1 MKNFEKNFEKNLS
14 EKMSELSDNVNCFDK
29 ISKKAFPENNSIT
42 EDGYYSESGLEN
54 VTGRRRFPLAPVL
67 TVAFA
72 IFFGTLLFMQG
83 NVKEFF
89 YQVKQNNGEYYNTFA
104 DIKSELD
111 YELEN
116 FTYIY
121 YDLSFDEYQMN
132 IGCINPL
139 ADCPL
144 IKEDEDTKVRVYT
157 KIFTVGSQKTETNQI
172 YLVHYLGEYC
182 DENIISITDSTA
194 KFSNED
200 KDNSTFFPQY
210 NITWQNVVNPSPYS
224 DFYYPPADDMQNMFE
239 INYHFLYKEQESG
252 KVYNLLSS
260 GLFWFDESDTNQD
273 IKHYDI
279 VSIYNPNTDSD
290 ALSFGGQYETIDN
303 SLYEFYDIQNLWN
316 ETVYQYDEH
325 TGFDDVAEEN
335 YFTSENI
342 ADEMI
347 ENQDGI
353 FINKSMNTN
362 LSLDSTTSPNYE
374 RQIINNQRT
383 LEIKIPVR
391 DNSFERIIKI
401 AEYSNDIA
409 LARNTSRELQEYN
422 NAIKLFSR
430 ENIQKLNYYDTDF
443 IQKSETVSNE
453 ADALIKEQIKNSDK
467 IAELQAKSDILEAQ
481 IAELEKNGENTD
493 ELCKELDSLD
503 SQINEIDVKNSK
515 ITMQTALDY
524 IGNNFKYSDNI
535 TDMRSSSSGSSDGKT
550 NHYVYACFNT
560 DDSGIYS
567 KAEVYFDIVQNN
579 YEWKIQSVD
588 IRIYFPPNIY
598 RF

>member
-1 MKNFEKNFEKNLS
+1 MKNFEKDFEKNLS
-14 EKMSELSDNVNCFDK
+14 DKMSELSDNVNCFDR
-29 ISKKAFPENNSIT
+29 IAKKAFPENNGIT

-72 IFFGTLLFMQG
+72 IFIGSLLFMQS
-83 NVKEFF
+83 NIKEFF
-89 YQVKQNNGEYYNTFA
+89 YQMKQNNGEYYNTFA

-139 ADCPL
+139 AECPL
-144 IKEDEDTKVRVYT
+144 IKEDEDTKIRVYT

-194 KFSNED
+194 KFSNDD
-200 KDNSTFFPQY
+200 KDNATFFPQY

-260 GLFWFDESDTNQD
+260 GIFWFDESDTNQD

-279 VSIYNPNTDSD
+279 VSIYNPNTNSD
-290 ALSFGGQYETIDN
+290 ALNFGGQYETIDN

-325 TGFDDVAEEN
+325 TGFDDVAEDN
-335 YFTSENI
+335 YFIRENI
-342 ADEMI
+342 AESMTQKDTFLDNYI
-347 ENQDGI
+347 YVNDG
-353 FINKSMNTN
+353 S
-362 LSLDSTTSPNYE
+362 SSSASPNYE

-383 LEIKIPVR
+383 FEVKIPVK

-401 AEYSNDIA
+401 AEYSNNI
-409 LARNTSRELQEYN
+409 SSSEIYEN
-422 NAIKLFSR
+422 NMIKFFSQ
-430 ENIQKLNYYDTDF
+430 ENIQKLNDYDTDF

-453 ADALIKEQIKNSDK
+453 ADALIKEQIESSDK
-467 IAELQAKSDILEAQ
+467 IAELQAKSDILKAQ
-481 IAELEKNGENTD
+481 ITELEKNGEATD
-493 ELCKELDSLD
+493 ELYKELSSLD
-503 SQINEIDVKNSK
+503 LQINEFDAEFSK
-515 ITMQTALDY
+515 IAMQTALDY
-524 IGNNFKYSDNI
+524 IKNNFKYSDN
-535 TDMRSSSSGSSDGKT
+535 MRELS
-550 NHYVYACFNT
+550 VYASFVNLYNYNQT
-560 DDSGIYS
+560 EYYIYS
-567 KAEVYFDIVQNN
+567 YFDLRDTEYYYKAEAYFDVFQDNCE
-579 YEWKIQSVD
+579 YRIQGVD
-588 IRIYFPPNIY
+588 LKIYFPPNIY
-598 RF
+598 QF

>member
-1 MKNFEKNFEKNLS
+1 MKNFEKDFEKNLS
-14 EKMSELSDNVNCFDK
+14 DKMSELSDNVNCFDK
-29 ISKKAFPENNSIT
+29 IAKKAFPENNGIT

-67 TVAFA
+67 TVVFA
-72 IFFGTLLFMQG
+72 IFIGSLLFMQS
-83 NVKEFF
+83 NIKEFF
-89 YQVKQNNGEYYNTFA
+89 YQMKQNNGEYYNTFS

-139 ADCPL
+139 AEYPL
-144 IKEDEDTKVRVYT
+144 IREDEDTKVRVYT

-194 KFSNED
+194 KFSNDD
-200 KDNSTFFPQY
+200 KDNATFFPQY

-260 GLFWFDESDTNQD
+260 GIFWFDESDTNQD

-279 VSIYNPNTDSD
+279 VSIYNPNTNSD
-290 ALSFGGQYETIDN
+290 ALNFDGQYETVDN
-303 SLYEFYDIQNLWN
+303 SLYEFYDIRNLWN

-325 TGFDDVAEEN
+325 TGFDDVAEDN
-335 YFTSENI
+335 YFIRENI
-342 ADEMI
+342 SDEMV

-362 LSLDSTTSPNYE
+362 LSLDSTTSPNYDC
-374 RQIINNQRT
+374 QTINNQRT
-383 LEIKIPVR
+383 LEIKIPVK
-391 DNSFERIIKI
+391 DSPYRITKI
-401 AEYSNDIA
+401 AEYLNDIA

-422 NAIKLFSR
+422 NAIKLFSQ
-430 ENIQKLNYYDTDF
+430 ENIQKLNDYDTDF
-443 IQKSETVSNE
+443 IQTSETVSNE
-453 ADALIKEQIKNSDK
+453 ADALIKEQIKSSDK
-467 IAELQAKSDILEAQ
+467 IAELQAKSDILKAQ
-481 IAELEKNGENTD
+481 IAELEKNGEDTD
-493 ELCKELDSLD
+493 ELYKEFSSIDL
-503 SQINEIDVKNSK
+503 QINEIDVKNSK
-515 ITMQTALDY
+515 IAMQTALDY

-535 TDMRSSSSGSSDGKT
+535 TDMRLSGSGSSDGKT
-550 NHYVYACFNT
+550 NHYVYVCFNT
-560 DDSGIYS
+560 GDSGIYR

-579 YEWKIQSVD
+579 YEWKIQDTD
-588 IRIYFPPNIY
+588 IRI

>member
-1 MKNFEKNFEKNLS
+1 MKNFEKDFEKNLS
-14 EKMSELSDNVNCFDK
+14 DKMSELSDNVNCFDR
-29 ISKKAFPENNSIT
+29 IAKKAFPENNGIT

-54 VTGRRRFPLAPVL
+54 VTGRKHFPFAPVL

-72 IFFGTLLFMQG
+72 IFIGSLLIMQSSI
-83 NVKEFF
+83 KEFF
-89 YQVKQNNGEYYNTFA
+89 YQMKQNNGEYYNTFA

-139 ADCPL
+139 AECPL

-157 KIFTVGSQKTETNQI
+157 KIFTVGNQKTETNQI

-194 KFSNED
+194 KFSNND
-200 KDNSTFFPQY
+200 KDNATFFPQY

-260 GLFWFDESDTNQD
+260 GIFWFDESDTNQD

-279 VSIYNPNTDSD
+279 VSIYNPNTNSD
-290 ALSFGGQYETIDN
+290 TLNFDGQYETVDN
-303 SLYEFYDIQNLWN
+303 SIYEFYDVQNLWN

-325 TGFDDVAEEN
+325 TGFDDVAEDN
-335 YFTSENI
+335 YFIRENI
-342 ADEMI
+342 SESITQKDI
-347 ENQDGI
+347 FLDNYIYVNDG
-353 FINKSMNTN
+353 S
-362 LSLDSTTSPNYE
+362 SSSASPNYE

-383 LEIKIPVR
+383 LEVKIPVR
-391 DNSFERIIKI
+391 DNSFEKIIKI
-401 AEYSNDIA
+401 AEYSNNI
-409 LARNTSRELQEYN
+409 SSSEIYEN
-422 NAIKLFSR
+422 NIIKLFSQ
-430 ENIQKLNYYDTDF
+430 ENIQKLNDYDTDF

-453 ADALIKEQIKNSDK
+453 ADALIKEQIESSDK

-481 IAELEKNGENTD
+481 IVELEKNGEDTD
-493 ELCKELDSLD
+493 ELYKELDSIDL
-503 SQINEIDVKNSK
+503 QINEFDAEISK
-515 ITMQTALDY
+515 IAMQTALDY
-524 IGNNFKYSDNI
+524 IKNNFKYSDN
-535 TDMRSSSSGSSDGKT
+535 MRDLSL
-550 NHYVYACFNT
+550 YVSFINSYNYNQT
-560 DDSGIYS
+560 EYYIYS
-567 KAEVYFDIVQNN
+567 YFDLSDTEYYYKAEAYFDVFQDNCE
-579 YEWKIQSVD
+579 YRIQGVD
-588 IRIYFPPNIY
+588 IKIYFPPNIY
-598 RF
+598 KF

>member
-1 MKNFEKNFEKNLS
+1 MKNFEKDFEKNLS
-14 EKMSELSDNVNCFDK
+14 DKMSELSDNVNCFDR
-29 ISKKAFPENNSIT
+29 IAKKAFPENNGIT

-72 IFFGTLLFMQG
+72 IFIGSLLIMQSSI
-83 NVKEFF
+83 KEFF
-89 YQVKQNNGEYYNTFA
+89 YQIKQNNGEYYNTFA

-139 ADCPL
+139 AECPL

-200 KDNSTFFPQY
+200 KDNATFFPQY
-210 NITWQNVVNPSPYS
+210 NITWQNVVNPLPYS

-260 GLFWFDESDTNQD
+260 GIFWFDESDTNQD

-290 ALSFGGQYETIDN
+290 ALNSGGQYETVDN
-303 SLYEFYDIQNLWN
+303 SLYEFYDVQNLWN

-325 TGFDDVAEEN
+325 TGFDDVAEDN
-335 YFTSENI
+335 YFIRENI
-342 ADEMI
+342 SESMTQKDI
-347 ENQDGI
+347 FLDNYIYVNDG
-353 FINKSMNTN
+353 S
-362 LSLDSTTSPNYE
+362 SSSASPNYE

-383 LEIKIPVR
+383 FEVKIPVR

-401 AEYSNDIA
+401 AEYSNNISS
-409 LARNTSRELQEYN
+409 LEIYEN
-422 NAIKLFSR
+422 NMIKLFSR
-430 ENIQKLNYYDTDF
+430 ENIQKLNDYDTDF

-453 ADALIKEQIKNSDK
+453 ADILIKKQIENSDK
-467 IAELQAKSDILEAQ
+467 IAELQAKSDILKAQ
-481 IAELEKNGENTD
+481 IAELEKNGEDTD
-493 ELCKELDSLD
+493 ELYKELDSLD
-503 SQINEIDVKNSK
+503 SKINEFDSEISK
-515 ITMQTALDY
+515 IAMQTAIDY
-524 IGNNFKYSDNI
+524 IKNNFKYSDNMRDFLLYASL
-535 TDMRSSSSGSSDGKT
+535 TDLYNYNQT
-550 NHYVYACFNT
+550 EYY
-560 DDSGIYS
+560 IYS
-567 KAEVYFDIVQNN
+567 YFDLSDTEYYKAEAYFDVFQDNCEYRVQG
-579 YEWKIQSVD
+579 VD
-588 IRIYFPPNIY
+588 IKIYFPPNIY
-598 RF
+598 KF

>member
-1 MKNFEKNFEKNLS
+1 MKNFEKDFEKNLS
-14 EKMSELSDNVNCFDK
+14 DKMSELSDNVNCFDR
-29 ISKKAFPENNSIT
+29 IAKKAFPENNGIT

-67 TVAFA
+67 TVAFV
-72 IFFGTLLFMQG
+72 IFIGSLLIMQSSI
-83 NVKEFF
+83 KEFF
-89 YQVKQNNGEYYNTFA
+89 YQIKQNNGEYYNTFA

-139 ADCPL
+139 AECPL

-194 KFSNED
+194 KFSSDD
-200 KDNSTFFPQY
+200 KDNATFFPQY
-210 NITWQNVVNPSPYS
+210 NITWQNVVNPLPYS
-224 DFYYPPADDMQNMFE
+224 DFYYSPADDMQNMFE

-260 GLFWFDESDTNQD
+260 GIFWFDESDTNQD

-290 ALSFGGQYETIDN
+290 ALNSGGQYETVDN
-303 SLYEFYDIQNLWN
+303 SFYEFYDIQNLWN

-325 TGFDDVAEEN
+325 TGFDDVAEDN
-335 YFTSENI
+335 YFIRENI
-342 ADEMI
+342 SESMTQKDI
-347 ENQDGI
+347 FLDNYIYVNDG
-353 FINKSMNTN
+353 S
-362 LSLDSTTSPNYE
+362 SSSASPNYE

-453 ADALIKEQIKNSDK
+453 ADALIKEQIKNSYK
-467 IAELQAKSDILEAQ
+467 IAELQAKSDILKAQ
-481 IAELEKNGENTD
+481 IAELEKNGEDTD

-515 ITMQTALDY
+515 IAMQTAIDY
-524 IGNNFKYSDNI
+524 IKNNFKYSDNMRDFLLYASL
-535 TDMRSSSSGSSDGKT
+535 TDLYNYNQT
-550 NHYVYACFNT
+550 EYY
-560 DDSGIYS
+560 IYS
-567 KAEVYFDIVQNN
+567 YFDLSDTEYYKAEAYFDVFQDNCEYRVQG
-579 YEWKIQSVD
+579 VD
-588 IRIYFPPNIY
+588 IKIYFPPNIY
-598 RF
+598 KF

>member
-1 MKNFEKNFEKNLS
+1 MKNFEKDFEKNLS
-14 EKMSELSDNVNCFDK
+14 DKMSELSDNVNCFDR
-29 ISKKAFPENNSIT
+29 IAKKAFPENNGIT

-54 VTGRRRFPLAPVL
+54 VTGRRRFPLAPIL
-67 TVAFA
+67 TVVFA
-72 IFFGTLLFMQG
+72 VFIGTLIVMQSSI
-83 NVKEFF
+83 KEFF

-139 ADCPL
+139 AECPL

-172 YLVHYLGEYC
+172 YIVHYLGEYC

-194 KFSNED
+194 KFSSDD

-224 DFYYPPADDMQNMFE
+224 DFYYPPVYDMQNMFE

-260 GLFWFDESDTNQD
+260 GIFWFDESDTNQD

-290 ALSFGGQYETIDN
+290 ALNSGGQYETVDN
-303 SLYEFYDIQNLWN
+303 SLYEFYDVQNLWN

-325 TGFDDVAEEN
+325 TGFDDVAEDN
-335 YFTSENI
+335 YFIRANISESMTQKDIFLDNYI
-342 ADEMI
+342 YV
-347 ENQDGI
+347 NDG
-353 FINKSMNTN
+353 S
-362 LSLDSTTSPNYE
+362 SSSASPNYE

-453 ADALIKEQIKNSDK
+453 ADALIKEQIKNSYK
-467 IAELQAKSDILEAQ
+467 IAELQAKSDILKAQ
-481 IAELEKNGENTD
+481 IAELEKNGEDTD

-515 ITMQTALDY
+515 IAMQTAIDY
-524 IGNNFKYSDNI
+524 IKNNFKYSDNMRDFLLYASL
-535 TDMRSSSSGSSDGKT
+535 TDLYNYNQT
-550 NHYVYACFNT
+550 EYY
-560 DDSGIYS
+560 IYS
-567 KAEVYFDIVQNN
+567 YFDLSDTEYYKAEAYFDVFQDNCEYRVQG
-579 YEWKIQSVD
+579 VD
-588 IRIYFPPNIY
+588 IKIYFPPNIY
-598 RF
+598 KF

>member
-1 MKNFEKNFEKNLS
+1 MKNFEKDFEKNLS

-29 ISKKAFPENNSIT
+29 ISKKAFPENKSIT

-54 VTGRRRFPLAPVL
+54 VTGKRSFPLVPVL
-67 TVAFA
+67 TVVFA
-72 IFFGTLLFMQG
+72 VFMGTLLFMQS

-89 YQVKQNNGEYYNTFA
+89 YQMKQNNCEYYNTFS

-139 ADCPL
+139 AEYPL
-144 IKEDEDTKVRVYT
+144 IREDEDTRVRVYT
-157 KIFTVGSQKTETNQI
+157 KIFTLGSQKTETNQI
-172 YLVHYLGEYC
+172 YLVHYLGDYC

-194 KFSNED
+194 KFSNDD
-200 KDNSTFFPQY
+200 KDNATFFPQY

-252 KVYNLLSS
+252 KVFNLLSS

-279 VSIYNPNTDSD
+279 VSIYNPNTNSD
-290 ALSFGGQYETIDN
+290 TLNSDGQYETIDN

-347 ENQDGI
+347 ENQGGI

-362 LSLDSTTSPNYE
+362 LSLDSSTSPNYDC
-374 RQIINNQRT
+374 QTINNQRT
-383 LEIKIPVR
+383 LEIKIPVK
-391 DNSFERIIKI
+391 DSPDRITKI

-422 NAIKLFSR
+422 NAIKLFSQ
-430 ENIQKLNYYDTDF
+430 ENIQKLNDYDTDF
-443 IQKSETVSNE
+443 IQTSETVSNE
-453 ADALIKEQIKNSDK
+453 ADALIKKQIESSDK
-467 IAELQAKSDILEAQ
+467 IAELQAESDILKEQ
-481 IAELEKNGENTD
+481 IAELEKNGEYVD
-493 ELCKELDSLD
+493 ELYKELDSLN
-503 SQINEIDVKNSK
+503 SQINEFDTEFSK
-515 ITMQTALDY
+515 IAMQIALDY
-524 IGNNFKYSDNI
+524 IENNFKYSNNI
-535 TDMRSSSSGSSDGKT
+535 TDMRLSGSGSSDGKT
-550 NHYVYACFNT
+550 NHYVYACFNP
-560 DDSGIYS
+560 DNSGIYS
-567 KAEVYFDIVQNN
+567 KAEVYFKIVQNN
-579 YEWKIQSVD
+579 YEWKIQDTD
-588 IRIYFPPNIY
+588 IRI